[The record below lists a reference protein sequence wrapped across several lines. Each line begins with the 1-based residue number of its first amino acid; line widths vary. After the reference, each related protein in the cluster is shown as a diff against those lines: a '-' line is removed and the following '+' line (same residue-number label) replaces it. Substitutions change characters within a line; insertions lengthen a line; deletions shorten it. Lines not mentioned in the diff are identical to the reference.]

1 MLFPWITNKQG
12 QKCDFP
18 VTTSDIQYI
27 CRVKVWLT
35 LTYVACLTSDY
46 AILVASQPD
55 YAMV

>member
-12 QKCDFP
+12 RKCDFP

-46 AILVASQPD
+46 AILVAS
-55 YAMV
+55 